1 VLKPGGLAVQTL
13 KISPHGALATV
24 RTALRMLRQAYEVV
38 FVRQLHHNR
47 NEVTV
52 VLRRPA

>member
-1 VLKPGGLAVQTL
+1 V
-13 KISPHGALATV
+13 
-24 RTALRMLRQAYEVV
+24 LRQEYEIV